1 MFVFRGRDG
10 LYCRPTNY
18 FWPKNKEKNG
28 TAQRRPSL
36 PKMNEFL
43 VGRVAEA
50 YAGLSSVLVHND
62 MEMRSLA
69 AAGSDS
75 TSFHGA
81 DAAVTES
88 LTSAFLR
95 CLLVKRRGASG

>member
-10 LYCRPTNY
+10 LCAVRLII
-18 FWPKNKEKNG
+18 FGPKNKEKNG
-28 TAQRRPSL
+28 TARRPSL

-62 MEMRSLA
+62 MEMRSPR
-69 AAGSDS
+69 AGSQYQHHF
-75 TSFHGA
+75 TA
-81 DAAVTES
+81 PTERTPS
-88 LTSAFLR
+88 KALANI
-95 CLLVKRRGASG
+95 GP